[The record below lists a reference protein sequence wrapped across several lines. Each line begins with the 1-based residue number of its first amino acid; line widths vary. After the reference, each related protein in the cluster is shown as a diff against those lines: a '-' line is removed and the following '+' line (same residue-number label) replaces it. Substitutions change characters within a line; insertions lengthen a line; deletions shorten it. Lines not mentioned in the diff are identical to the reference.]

1 MSNTAKSQAVLPLS
15 DAPLTP
21 PEVARRLRVS
31 ADKVRS
37 WIMRGELRAVNV
49 ADRVGGRPR
58 WRIALEAV
66 EEFERR
72 RAALSARPKGRR
84 RREPLPKDFVRYY

>member
-1 MSNTAKSQAVLPLS
+1 MNKAPKPQAVLPL
-15 DAPLTP
+15 AGVPLTP

-58 WRIALEAV
+58 WRISLEAV

-72 RAALSARPKGRR
+72 RAALSALPKGRR